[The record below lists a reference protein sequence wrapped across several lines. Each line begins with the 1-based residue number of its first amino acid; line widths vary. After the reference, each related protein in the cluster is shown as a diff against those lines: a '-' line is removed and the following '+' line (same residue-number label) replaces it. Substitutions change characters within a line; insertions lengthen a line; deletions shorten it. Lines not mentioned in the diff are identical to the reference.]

1 MAKLEIMVGP
11 MFASKST
18 ELLRRLFTVAQIGKK
33 ALYINNSIDVRNAHD
48 VFSTHNP
55 QLKATLSDLSVKMIS
70 VRSLDDVNTNDII
83 TSDIIGIDEAQFFP
97 SLELVKV
104 MVDKYKK
111 HVIVVGLD
119 GDANRQLFGEIYK
132 LLPYCD
138 SIVKLSAFCVVCGTN
153 GKLTN
158 AIHTKYIGPS
168 ASGNISVGNQ
178 VGNHDKYQSVCR
190 ECYLSQ

>member
-1 MAKLEIMVGP
+1 MAKLEIMIGP

-33 ALYINNSIDVRNAHD
+33 ALYINNAIDVRNAHD

-55 QLKATLSDLSVKMIS
+55 QLKATLSGLSVKMIS
-70 VRSLDDVNTNDII
+70 VKSLDDVDINDVL
-83 TSDIIGIDEAQFFP
+83 SADIIGIDEAQFFP
-97 SLELVKV
+97 SLDLVNKY
-104 MVDKYKK
+104 VDEYKK

-132 LLPYCD
+132 LLPRCD
-138 SIVKLSAFCVVCGTN
+138 TIVKLSAFCILCGAN

-158 AIHTKYIGPS
+158 AIHTKYIGD
-168 ASGNISVGNQ
+168 ANATVNVGS
-178 VGNHDKYQSVCR
+178 HDKYQSVCR
-190 ECYLSQ
+190 ECYLLQ

>member
-1 MAKLEIMVGP
+1 MARLEIIIGP

-33 ALYINNSIDVRNAHD
+33 ALYINSSIDIRNSQD

-55 QLKATLSDLSVKMIS
+55 QLKERLSHLSVKMIS
-70 VRSLDDVNTNDII
+70 VKSLDDVDINDMTIA
-83 TSDIIGIDEAQFFP
+83 DIIGIDEAQFFS

-138 SIVKLSAFCVVCGTN
+138 VITKLSAFCIQCGSN

-158 AIHTKYIGPS
+158 AIHTKYLGVNT
-168 ASGNISVGNQ
+168 GVNVGS
-178 VGNHDKYQSVCR
+178 HDKYQSVCR